1 MGNALRTLR
10 GLEIEQFATILNPQL
25 TDVEGNN
32 AFFNNLS
39 IGKAIDLNGVPLLP
53 PQPPPAPLYARA
65 LRNAAFTTSSSQML
79 STGWTLPASPPFL
92 ASPTMGVVDG
102 GIQIPPHIKGWMQ
115 VFISYSIDGTVGG
128 SPTSGTLIEIS
139 APTFTTPGGVMNGSA
154 AGITLVRAQGSTF
167 YGSTRAFSVFVD
179 STAQSGV
186 SLLWMQ
192 LGPSST
198 TPTTLGLY
206 NVVMDA
212 LITLIP

>member
-1 MGNALRTLR
+1 MQTFR
-10 GLEIEQFATILNPQL
+10 GLEIEALATILNPL
-25 TDVEGNN
+25 KTDVEGNN

-39 IGKAIDLNGVPLLP
+39 VLNAIDLNGVPLLP
-53 PQPPPAPLYARA
+53 PTPLYARA
-65 LRNAAFTTSSSQML
+65 LRNAAFTTTSSQML
-79 STGWTLPASPPFL
+79 SSGWTLPTSPPFL
-92 ASPTMGVVDG
+92 ASPSMGVVDG
-102 GIQIPPHIKGWMQ
+102 GIQIPPHIRGWMQ

-128 SPTSGTLIEIS
+128 SPTAGTLIEIS

-154 AGITLVRAQGSTF
+154 AGITLVRAQATF
-167 YGSTRAFSVFVD
+167 YGSTRAFTVFVD

-198 TPTTLGLY
+198 TPATLGFF

-212 LITLIP
+212 FITPIP